1 MFETLKGWYDK
12 GIGQH
17 HVTPLG
23 FLSFLVLSYCYN
35 HVTPLGLVRFGILQI
50 PQNLFIVVF
59 GILRIDMG
67 KMVFGILI
75 FPKK

>member
-1 MFETLKGWYDK
+1 MFETLKGWYDFNECLYY
-12 GIGQH
+12 
-17 HVTPLG
+17 VTPLG

-35 HVTPLGLVRFGILQI
+35 HVTPLGLVGFGILQI